1 MNNTTNNAAKSSN
14 KNLAVIFLSEG
25 GYKLSSYYGKILS
38 SMTFLSLA
46 AAKNACKDAGMD
58 FIVA

>member
-1 MNNTTNNAAKSSN
+1 MNNTTKSSK
-14 KNLAVIFLSEG
+14 KNLTVIFLSEG

-38 SMTFLSLA
+38 NTTFSSLT

>member
-1 MNNTTNNAAKSSN
+1 MNNTTKSSK

-38 SMTFLSLA
+38 DATFSSLD

>member
-1 MNNTTNNAAKSSN
+1 MEKTSK
-14 KNLAVIFLSEG
+14 KNLTVIFLSEG

-38 SMTFLSLA
+38 RGTTFSTLD
-46 AAKNACKDAGMD
+46 AAKNACKDAGME

>member
-1 MNNTTNNAAKSSN
+1 MNNTTKSSK
-14 KNLAVIFLSEG
+14 KNLTVIFLSEG

-38 SMTFLSLA
+38 NAAFSSLD

>member
-1 MNNTTNNAAKSSN
+1 MNNTTKSN
-14 KNLAVIFLSEG
+14 KKNLTVIFLSEG

-38 SMTFLSLA
+38 DMTFSSLD
-46 AAKNACKDAGMD
+46 AAKNACNDAGMD